1 MALNF
6 PVSANIDDTYTD
18 GTTTWKWDGSVW
30 NIADGADG
38 VALFKTVAGDSG
50 SATATIATDTI
61 TIAGGTDITSSVAGK
76 TVTLNYTGAASNPN
90 LFATIGTDDGTLTAA
105 SATSNVD
112 ILGGTHITT
121 QNATDTDNIEINL
134 AAFTVDFLSDV
145 DTTTSPPSTGSV
157 LKWDGAKWA
166 PGTDATTG
174 GGGTD
179 ADTLDGQDGSY
190 YLNYNNL
197 SNTPSVLSLTG
208 LSIGNEYAASGDGAI
223 NYNSA
228 TGVFRYT
235 PPDTST
241 FLTSVPAQSFA
252 SLTGKPTTLAGYGI
266 TDSFAGA
273 FSNLTSKP
281 TTLSGYGI
289 TDAATS
295 ASIPTTLTDLSI
307 TDGTVNQVLTTNGV
321 GGFSFQDV
329 AASSGEVNQN
339 AFSNVAVAGQQT
351 IGADTTTDTLTI
363 AGGTGITVTTDSSTD
378 SVSIAYNGASGVT
391 TFAALTDVNDANFL
405 TVDRIFEG
413 TATTFQ
419 VDNIGN
425 LAYNFEPHYAGNNPT
440 VFLISGHTYGFD
452 LLGTGGHPFVIQDG
466 TLNNLTTNLL
476 HVGID
481 GTVSADSDAQG
492 KDTGTL
498 YWRIPETTSGTF
510 AYQCTLHSA
519 MVGAFT
525 VKRLSSL

>member
-6 PVSANIDDTYTD
+6 PATANIDDTYTD

-30 NIADGADG
+30 NIVDGADG

-145 DTTTSPPSTGSV
+145 DTTTTPPSTGSV

-208 LSIGNEYAASGDGAI
+208 LSIGNELAASGDGAI
-223 NYNSA
+223 SYDNT
-228 TGVFRYT
+228 TGVFRFT
-235 PPDTST
+235 PADLSSY
-241 FLTSVPAQSFA
+241 LTSVPAQSFS

-266 TDSFAGA
+266 TDA
-273 FSNLTSKP
+273 FDGVFGSLTSKP
-281 TTLSGYGI
+281 TTLAGYGI

-295 ASIPTTLTDLSI
+295 ASIPTDLTDLNI
-307 TDGTVNQVLTTNGV
+307 IDGAANQVLTTNGA

-329 AASSGEVNQN
+329 SASSGETNQN
-339 AFSNVAVAGQQT
+339 AFSNVAVAGQ
-351 IGADTTTDTLTI
+351 TTVAAESKTDTLTLV
-363 AGGTGITVTTDSSTD
+363 GGTSINVTTDATTD
-378 SVSIAYNGASGVT
+378 SVTIAYNGASGVT
-391 TFAALTDVNDANFL
+391 NFSDLTDVNDANLL
-405 TVDRIFEG
+405 TVDRVFEHA
-413 TATTFQ
+413 ATTFR
-419 VDNIGN
+419 VDNIS
-425 LAYNFEPHYAGNNPT
+425 ATSYTFAPHYGGNNPT
-440 VFLISGHTYGFD
+440 IILISGHTYAFN
-452 LLGTGGHPFVIQDG
+452 LNVGGHPFEIQDAS
-466 TLNNLTTNLL
+466 LNALTTNLL
-476 HVGID
+476 HVDTD

-492 KDTGTL
+492 FDGGTL
-498 YWRIPETTSGTF
+498 YWRIPENTSGTF
-510 AYQCTLHSA
+510 AYQCTLHPA
-519 MVGAFT
+519 MVGAIT
-525 VKRLSSL
+525 IKRLSSL